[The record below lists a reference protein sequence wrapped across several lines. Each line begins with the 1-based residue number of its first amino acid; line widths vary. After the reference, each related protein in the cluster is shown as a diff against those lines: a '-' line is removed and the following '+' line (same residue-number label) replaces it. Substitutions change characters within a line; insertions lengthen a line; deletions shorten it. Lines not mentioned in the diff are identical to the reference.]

1 MHIAVFQPDACFD
14 MAALLFFDDAVVD
27 RIFNDRLQQK
37 NRHHD
42 LICVYAVC
50 FDGISKPVPKP
61 HLLQV
66 HIVIGNRKLLREG
79 NKLFHRMQIIPEN
92 TGKRADHLVRRLRVL
107 NLRHAGNRIQCVE
120 EKVRINLRL
129 QEVEADRFELF
140 CHDRAVEFFLMKLL
154 REALVFLQGFD
165 VVPCRV
171 FHLVE
176 GGDQLAQLVRVVD
189 PNVGLVEAALY
200 DFADRLRKNRD
211 RCYHGAGE
219 DARKTYDE
227 QQHQH
232 GKQNQN
238 IRKRMQ
244 RRIDRLVGGT
254 ACFDG
259 YFQEI
264 DKVPVQVTL
273 HVIKIIQVTDGPG
286 LLHVRPDQAVPDFS
300 IRIVGVPDIPGSR
313 AALGADF
320 IVVIRQ
326 KLNRVFRVQDSIAQC
341 RAGLIGLIMNICPEG
356 TFFLLHRLLRGF
368 ATRQC
373 SQNLLCRVS
382 RIVHRIYVECSRGCK
397 RNQKRADEEL
407 NLFADGHRQP

>member
-1 MHIAVFQPDACFD
+1 M
-14 MAALLFFDDAVVD
+14 
-27 RIFNDRLQQK
+27 
-37 NRHHD
+37 
-42 LICVYAVC
+42 
-50 FDGISKPVPKP
+50 
-61 HLLQV
+61 
-66 HIVIGNRKLLREG
+66 
-79 NKLFHRMQIIPEN
+79 
-92 TGKRADHLVRRLRVL
+92 
-107 NLRHAGNRIQCVE
+107 
-120 EKVRINLRL
+120 RINLRL

-154 REALVFLQGFD
+154 REALVFLQRFD

-244 RRIDRLVGGT
+244 RRI
-254 ACFDG
+254 
-259 YFQEI
+259 
-264 DKVPVQVTL
+264 L

-368 ATRQC
+368 AARQC

-382 RIVHRIYVECSRGCK
+382 RIVHRIYVECIRGCK